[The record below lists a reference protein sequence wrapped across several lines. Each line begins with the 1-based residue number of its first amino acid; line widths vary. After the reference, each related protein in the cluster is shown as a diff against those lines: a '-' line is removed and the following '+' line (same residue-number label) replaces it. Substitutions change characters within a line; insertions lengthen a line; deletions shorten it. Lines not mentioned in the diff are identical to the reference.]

1 MIYYYSYMPRILSVE
16 DDPEFQHLISFALRN
31 QGWEVHYAFT
41 GPEGH
46 EKALS
51 LDPDLILLDMMLPGL
66 SGPEVIK
73 LLKKSKATRD
83 IPVIVLTA
91 YPAEAH
97 FFESELKA
105 LGVIEYLRKP
115 VQLEDLVKT
124 IKRLL
129 AARKSKPAVTVWN
142 RGAVRLIAE
151 TKSVWV
157 ENRMVADLAPKRFEV
172 LFHLLQH
179 NGEVPWQVLVSKIW
193 GRDGTKNDLEKTIQR
208 LREDLGP
215 EAYRLSTTLAGY
227 QLTV

>member
-1 MIYYYSYMPRILSVE
+1 MPRILSVE

-41 GPEGH
+41 GPEGR

-73 LLKKSKATRD
+73 LLKKSKATRH
-83 IPVIVLTA
+83 IPIVVLTA

-129 AARKSKPAVTVWN
+129 AARKAKPAVTVWS

-157 ENRMVADLAPKRFEV
+157 ANRFVADLAPKRFEV

-179 NGEVPWQVLVSKIW
+179 EGEVPWEELVRKIW

-208 LREDLGP
+208 LRADLGP

-227 QLTV
+227 QLTVS